1 MTTTL
6 QTRWPSLP
14 YVLPFVVFII
24 FLGLQQ
30 YSPLPVNIDYP
41 LRVIILAAVLWAF
54 SRNVIDL
61 RCSQTLGTILLGIA
75 VFAIWVAP
83 DILFPAYRHSFL
95 FENSLFGHINTKVPD
110 AVLTSP
116 IVLWSRIIR
125 AVVIV
130 PILEELFWRAWL
142 MRWIISPR
150 FQDVKLGTYGPTAFW
165 VTAALFASEHG
176 SYWDVG
182 LIAGVAYNWW
192 MIRTKSLGDC
202 ILAHAVTNACLCWYV
217 VATHHWEYWN

>member
-1 MTTTL
+1 M
-6 QTRWPSLP
+6 
-14 YVLPFVVFII
+14 F
-24 FLGLQQ
+24 
-30 YSPLPVNIDYP
+30 
-41 LRVIILAAVLWAF
+41 AV
-54 SRNVIDL
+54 
-61 RCSQTLGTILLGIA
+61 
-75 VFAIWVAP
+75 WVAP
-83 DILFPAYRHSFL
+83 DILFPAYRQSVVFQ
-95 FENSLFGHINTKVPD
+95 NSMFGHIKTTVPD

-116 IVLWSRIIR
+116 IVLWSRIVR

-150 FQDVKLGTYGPTAFW
+150 FQDVKLGTYSPTAFW

-192 MIRTKSLGDC
+192 IIRTKSLGDC
-202 ILAHAVTNACLCWYV
+202 ILAHAVTNGCLCWYV